1 MGRDTHDI
9 LAQPLELDDV
19 RREHGAP
26 VNLDEGNI
34 LSDHVQPV
42 CVENDVHAPLL
53 GDVQRDLRERL
64 HVVFAAEPRADNQN
78 VQAREET

>member
-19 RREHGAP
+19 WREHCAP
-26 VNLDEGNI
+26 VTLDEGYV

-42 CVENDVHAPLL
+42 CVDNDVHASLF

-64 HVVFAAEPRADNQN
+64 HVVFAAEPRADDEN